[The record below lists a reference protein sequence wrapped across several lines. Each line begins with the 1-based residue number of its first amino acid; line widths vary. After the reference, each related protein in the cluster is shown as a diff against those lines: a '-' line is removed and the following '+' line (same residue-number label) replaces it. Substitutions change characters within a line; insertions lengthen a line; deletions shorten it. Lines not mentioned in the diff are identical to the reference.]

1 MKVVRMMRIGLL
13 TLPLLVVALM
23 TSSAAFAA
31 ATGTITGVVIGD
43 QGTAEAGVSV
53 MVLGTEPLLG
63 VITDSEGRFTIK
75 NVPVGTHTLRVLKMG
90 YQTIDKPGTVVG
102 ESQTVTVR
110 FTLREAVVK
119 ELTEIQVKG
128 ERKRIEKDSST
139 TKQRVSKENLESL
152 PVDTFQEAVG
162 LKAGVV
168 SQGGELH
175 FRGGRSGEVLYMIDG
190 IPVRDPLAGGS
201 VQVATNAVSDSEV
214 LLGGFDAEFGN
225 AQSGIV
231 NISTQEGGSR
241 FAGEVS
247 YSTDDF
253 GAPDK
258 TYDNFDRMNIGF
270 GGPTQV
276 KDLTYFMSF
285 QGTFEDGYL
294 KTAERR
300 PRTTILDFIK
310 VGPRQRNDFNYQ
322 GKLAWKPG
330 PNYKLTF
337 EYLNNHSSRDIYSHT
352 FSRDGFVQTRV
363 DTIQSSGLIRTRYG
377 RFSAEREDSTFVP
390 YNAAEHTPNTID
402 NFNQFKFVWNHT
414 LSPETFYSMKLS
426 RHQFGLDSRVK
437 DQYPWEYVGIF
448 PTQWQN
454 QIDGTTNRFF
464 ATNGDYPAFAERH
477 TTTWSL
483 KTDWTH
489 QVGRH
494 RFKSGLEAVY
504 NDLSLLSISY
514 PVSIGADGKVGG
526 FRSQYHYYNP
536 EGSFYVQDRWEHEGM
551 VINVGGRMDMFSVGD
566 QLDVSEVQKRSRNQ
580 FSPRFGIAYPIS
592 DRDVFSFHYGR
603 FSQIPDRQY
612 IFENRGAS
620 SQVRGNPNLE
630 NETTV
635 SYQAGLQH
643 MFTPDIFGQFSVY
656 FKDIFGLL
664 TIDQLSAGDN
674 PDLVDAYVNK
684 DYASS
689 RGFELTLEKRF
700 SHNFSGEVS
709 YGYGIAS
716 GVASDPNQ
724 QRNVE
729 LLYLPISEQPLDW
742 DQRHTFSAQVL
753 VSQPED
759 WLANVVWS
767 YGSGFPFTPTSRNER
782 KVDPSLTNKGRLPS
796 VTNLN
801 VQAEKHYRMWGQ
813 DVKLFFRGNN
823 VLDTKN
829 IADLEPANWPTP
841 PGTNVRDYRVFYSET
856 GRAGGAY
863 QGEDV
868 NGDGLEDWIPV
879 NDPRVFQEGRNLRV
893 GVGVKF

>member
-1 MKVVRMMRIGLL
+1 MKADRSGRRGLL
-13 TLPLLVVALM
+13 VILVLAALTLTLG
-23 TSSAAFAA
+23 SAASAA
-31 ATGTITGVVIGD
+31 PTGTISGVVLGES
-43 QGTAEAGVSV
+43 GAPESGVSV
-53 MVLGTEPLLG
+53 MVLGTEPTLG
-63 VITDSEGRFTIK
+63 VMTDAEGKFTIK
-75 NVPVGTHTLRVLKMG
+75 NVPVGTYTLKILKLG
-90 YQTIDKPGTVVG
+90 FQTMEQGGVSVG
-102 ESQTVTVR
+102 ENQTANLR
-110 FTLREAVVK
+110 FTLKEKPVAQLEEINVVK
-119 ELTEIQVKG
+119 ST
-128 ERKRIEKDSST
+128 KRIDIKTSST
-139 TKQRVSKENLESL
+139 KQHVNKENLESL
-152 PVDTFQEAVG
+152 PVDTFQEAIG

-168 SQGGELH
+168 AQGGELH

-190 IPVRDPLAGGS
+190 IPVRDPLSGGS
-201 VQVATNAVSDSEV
+201 VEVATNAVSDSEV

-241 FAGEVS
+241 FAGEVQ

-258 TYDNFDRMNIGF
+258 TYNNFDRLNIGF
-270 GGPTQV
+270 GGPANIR
-276 KDLTYFMSF
+276 DLTYFMSF
-285 QGTFEDGYL
+285 QGTFEDSYL
-294 KTAERR
+294 KTDEVR
-300 PRTTILDFIK
+300 PRQTILDFIK
-310 VGPRQRNDFNYQ
+310 VGPRQRNDFSYQ

-337 EYLNNHSSRDIYSHT
+337 EYLNNHSTGDIYAHT
-352 FSRDGFVQTRV
+352 FSLNGFVETRI
-363 DTIQSSGLIRTRYG
+363 DTLRSGAIATRYG
-377 RFSAEREDSTFVP
+377 RFSAEQEDSTFVP
-390 YNAAEHTPNTID
+390 YNAAEHTPNVTD
-402 NFNQFKFVWNHT
+402 DFNQLKFVWNHT
-414 LSPETFYSMKLS
+414 LSPQTFYTLKLS
-426 RHQFGLDSRVK
+426 RHQFNFDYRVK
-437 DQYPWEYVGIF
+437 DQFPWEYEGRV
-448 PTQWQN
+448 PTQWTN
-454 QIDGTTNRFF
+454 QIDGSTNRFF
-464 ATNGDYPAFAERH
+464 ATNGDYPTFTERN
-477 TTTWSL
+477 TTTWSV

-494 RFKSGLEAVY
+494 RMKTGLEAVY
-504 NDLSLLSISY
+504 NDLSLLSIDF
-514 PVSIGADGKVGG
+514 PVTIGPDGKVGG

-551 VINVGGRMDMFSVGD
+551 VVNMGGRVDVFSVGS
-566 QLDVSEVQKRSRNQ
+566 QLDVSEVESRSRNQ

-620 SQVRGNPNLE
+620 TQVRGNPNLE

-643 MFTPDIFGQFSVY
+643 MFTPDVFGQFSVY

-664 TIDQLSAGDN
+664 TIDQLSSGDN
-674 PDLVDAYVNK
+674 PNLVDTYVNK
-684 DYASS
+684 DYASA

-700 SHNFSGEVS
+700 SHNFSGEIS
-709 YGYGIAS
+709 YGYGIAT

-724 QRNVE
+724 QANVD

-759 WLANVVWS
+759 WLVNVVWS
-767 YGSGFPFTPTSRNER
+767 YGSGFPFTITDRNER
-782 KVDPSLTNKGRLPS
+782 KIDPSNTNAGRLPS
-796 VTNLN
+796 ITNLN
-801 VQAEKHYRMWGQ
+801 LQAEKHYRMWGQ
-813 DVKLFFRGNN
+813 DVKFFFRGNN
-823 VLDTKN
+823 VMDASN
-829 IADLEPANWPTP
+829 ISDLEPTNWPTP
-841 PGTNVRDYRVFYSET
+841 PGTNSNDYRVFYSET

-868 NGDGLEDWIPV
+868 NGDGVEDWIPV